1 MSTSPPSTL
10 GKYQIIREIAR
21 SNDIVYEAY
30 DPLMNRRVAIKELAV
45 PSASTSQQKE
55 ERVKRF
61 QREVKAA
68 GSLAHPHIV
77 TIYEVGEDAGRHYM
91 AMEFLDGHT
100 LRNELDTHGFL
111 PPARAI
117 EIAMAV
123 LDALDFAH
131 NNGVV
136 HRDIKPDNIQLLS
149 DGRVKLTD
157 FGIARLIFEPNLTM
171 DGQVFGTPSYMSPEQ
186 VVGKEIDARSDVFGV
201 GVVLYEM
208 VAGQKPFTGDNVISI
223 THAITHKHPDPP
235 KQASHSLWMVIEK
248 AIDKTPAMRFA
259 SAKEMGEALK
269 RIADEM
275 KSGSVVQSQVMPP
288 PVAQQYPNA
297 LPIYTQPYA
306 PQAPPAQYAYNPYI
320 PTAPVNYQPYQ
331 PGAQGLPQVPIYYPP
346 PPRRP
351 MVSQETKDFFTRF
364 FLTFLIVG
372 LFFALVVYAIIA
384 ITNAADKP
392 RPAQSLPPPAARADT
407 RVVPMPPRSNPRR
420 DPPGEGKAVTNPSD
434 QIGRPIEPPTD
445 RQPVDQLV
453 SAAQG
458 FEQDGNW
465 EEAGMS
471 YALAYEGSHD
481 PQHAEKALSAVR
493 ILMEEGGP
501 RRLAARAIVLKLQS
515 AGYDNQ
521 EVQSYVALL
530 DA

>member
-45 PSASTSQQKE
+45 PAASTAQQKE

-100 LRNELDTHGFL
+100 LRNEIDTHGFL
-111 PPARAI
+111 PPDRAV

-157 FGIARLIFEPNLTM
+157 FGIARLTFEPNLTM

-186 VVGKEIDARSDVFGV
+186 VVGKEIDARSDVFGI

-208 VAGQKPFTGDNVISI
+208 IAGQKPFSGDNVIAI

-235 KQASHSLWMVIEK
+235 KQASHTLWRVIEK
-248 AIDKTPAMRFA
+248 ALDKTPAMRFS
-259 SAKEMGEALK
+259 SAKEMREALQ
-269 RIADEM
+269 RVSDEM
-275 KSGSVVQSQVMPP
+275 KSGAAVLGQAPP
-288 PVAQQYPNA
+288 PVANQYPNA

-306 PQAPPAQYAYNPYI
+306 PQPPPAQYAYNPYM
-320 PTAPVNYQPYQ
+320 PAAPVNYTPYQ
-331 PGAQGLPQVPIYYPP
+331 PTSQGLPQVPIYYPP

-351 MVSQETKDFFTRF
+351 MVSQETKDFMTRF
-364 FLTFLIVG
+364 VMTFLIVG

-384 ITNAADKP
+384 ITNAAAKP
-392 RPAQSLPPPAARADT
+392 RNVRALPPPPPYVDT
-407 RVVPMPPRSNPRR
+407 RAVPAPPRTNPRR
-420 DPPGEGKAVTNPSD
+420 TEGVATRVNPSD
-434 QIGRPIEPPTD
+434 LIGTPVPAEPANS
-445 RQPVDQLV
+445 QNLDQVLSEAKASEEAWDWENAGRSYV
-453 SAAQG
+453 SAY
-458 FEQDGNW
+458 E
-465 EEAGMS
+465 MS
-471 YALAYEGSHD
+471 KSPA
-481 PQHAEKALSAVR
+481 HAEAAMQAVR
-493 ILMEEGGP
+493 KLVEEGGP
-501 RRLAARAIVLKLQS
+501 RRTAARDILLKLQN

-521 EVQSYVALL
+521 EVQDYLATL